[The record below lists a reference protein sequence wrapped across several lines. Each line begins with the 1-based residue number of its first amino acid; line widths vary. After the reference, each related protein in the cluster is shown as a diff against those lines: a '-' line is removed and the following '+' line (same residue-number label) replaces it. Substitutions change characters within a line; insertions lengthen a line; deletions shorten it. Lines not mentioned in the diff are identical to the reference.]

1 MGSPPK
7 KQRKSRKNFIVF
19 QRFLQ
24 SRILRLKMQEECV
37 ENASFRLTFFRNLI
51 NCTRLFTPRFPAL
64 PGAGAL
70 IGGFS
75 LREFYFYSFYWKRRS

>member
-1 MGSPPK
+1 
-7 KQRKSRKNFIVF
+7 
-19 QRFLQ
+19 
-24 SRILRLKMQEECV
+24 MQEECV

-75 LREFYFYSFYWKRRS
+75 LREFYFLFFLLEKEIIEWIFRHCTRAS

>member
-1 MGSPPK
+1 MEAAELGK
-7 KQRKSRKNFIVF
+7 FIATIRKEKQLTQAELARKLNVTDK
-19 QRFLQ
+19 
-24 SRILRLKMQEECV
+24 
-37 ENASFRLTFFRNLI
+37 
-51 NCTRLFTPRFPAL
+51 AL

>member
-1 MGSPPK
+1 
-7 KQRKSRKNFIVF
+7 
-19 QRFLQ
+19 
-24 SRILRLKMQEECV
+24 MQEECV

-70 IGGFS
+70 IGGLFPPGVLFLFFLLEKEIVEWIFRHCTRAS
-75 LREFYFYSFYWKRRS
+75 